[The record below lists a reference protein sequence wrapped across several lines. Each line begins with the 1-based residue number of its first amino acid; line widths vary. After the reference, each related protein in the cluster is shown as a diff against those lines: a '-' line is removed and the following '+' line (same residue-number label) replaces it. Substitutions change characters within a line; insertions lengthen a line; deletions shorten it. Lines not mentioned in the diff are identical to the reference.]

1 MKTSLP
7 RILVQKKSLVWSRVL
22 SEQMLMNI
30 GFPSPNL
37 LKIDG
42 NNACGEVQND
52 IKGKAC
58 SLTSYSTP
66 V

>member
-1 MKTSLP
+1 
-7 RILVQKKSLVWSRVL
+7 
-22 SEQMLMNI
+22 MNI